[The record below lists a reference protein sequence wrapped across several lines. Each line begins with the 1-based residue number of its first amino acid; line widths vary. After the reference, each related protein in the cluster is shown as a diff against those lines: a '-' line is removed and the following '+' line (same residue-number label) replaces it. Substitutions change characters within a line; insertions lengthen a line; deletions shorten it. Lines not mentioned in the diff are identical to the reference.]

1 MRQIVLDTETT
12 GLSPAQGH
20 RVIEIGCLEL
30 IDRRLTGREFHCF
43 LHPDREIE
51 EAAQQVH
58 GISLEDLETAPRF
71 NEIAEEFLAFVTDA
85 ELVIHNAPFDIGF
98 IDHELKLFGKEHN
111 GQYQPIQNY
120 CSVVD
125 TLVMARQK
133 HPGQKNNLD
142 ALCKRYTVDNSQ
154 RDLHGALLDA
164 EILADV
170 YLMMTGGQT
179 ALLLNENDS
188 SSSDSQ
194 AQQIQSIR
202 KLTQHIA
209 TPVIRATEEEE
220 QAHSK
225 KLETIAKISGG
236 EALWKTS

>member
-85 ELVIHNAPFDIGF
+85 ELVIHNADFDVGF
-98 IDHELKLFGKEHN
+98 
-111 GQYQPIQNY
+111 P
-120 CSVVD
+120 
-125 TLVMARQK
+125 
-133 HPGQKNNLD
+133 
-142 ALCKRYTVDNSQ
+142 
-154 RDLHGALLDA
+154 
-164 EILADV
+164 
-170 YLMMTGGQT
+170 
-179 ALLLNENDS
+179 
-188 SSSDSQ
+188 
-194 AQQIQSIR
+194 
-202 KLTQHIA
+202 
-209 TPVIRATEEEE
+209 
-220 QAHSK
+220 
-225 KLETIAKISGG
+225 
-236 EALWKTS
+236 